1 MNHQG
6 HQEVTKEAPRKSLDA
21 VTESLAETIVDAAIE
36 VHRVLGPGLLESVYQ
51 TCLMHTL
58 RKRGL
63 KVQAQVELPIR
74 FEELVL
80 DSGLR
85 LGLLVEDRIILE
97 LKSVEAL
104 QPVYFSQLLSYLR
117 LSGRRLG
124 FLINF
129 NVPKLVDGLHR
140 RIHG

>member
-104 QPVYFSQLLSYLR
+104 QPVHFSQLLSYLR

-140 RIHG
+140 RVC

>member
-6 HQEVTKEAPRKSLDA
+6 HQEVTKEAARKSLDA

-63 KVQAQVELPIR
+63 KVQAQVELPIQ

-85 LGLLVEDRIILE
+85 LDLLVEDRIILE

-104 QPVYFSQLLSYLR
+104 QPVHFSQLLSYLR

-129 NVPKLVDGLHR
+129 NVSKLVDGLHR
-140 RIHG
+140 RVR